1 MLAPNFDDIK
11 VSTKTIIA
19 VSNLNI
25 NIKNIFHYFPL
36 DGNKDQE
43 INIQTIYYGSERRG
57 APINKKKSSFRNAI
71 NMIAIIDNSKKVNFK
86 ISKNGKFQL
95 TGCKSDDNAI
105 KIIIFFVKQLMLH
118 CSKDVSIANSD
129 KITVYFQCVMTNIDF
144 SIGYSIN
151 RQKLDEMLNES
162 IKYHS
167 LLETSCG
174 YTGVN
179 VKSRLDMKWWD
190 IEIPVISCWVDDLLD
205 WKFEKKSLSSL
216 VDVTT
221 EMKNKKKYNTFLVFH
236 SGNIIM
242 SGIMKET
249 MKKDF
254 DVFND
259 LLIKWKDQIIEKI
272 DEN

>member
-1 MLAPNFDDIK
+1 MLNFDEIK

-19 VSNLNI
+19 VSNISI

-36 DGNKDQE
+36 DEEKDE
-43 INIQTIYYGSERRG
+43 KEVKIQSIYYGSERRG
-57 APINKKKSSFRNAI
+57 VHIDRKKSSFRNAI
-71 NMIAIIDNSKKVNFK
+71 NMIALIDNTKKINFK

-105 KIIIFFVKQLMLH
+105 KLIIYFIKKLLGH
-118 CSKDVSIANSD
+118 CAGDVSIPLSK
-129 KITVYFQCVMTNIDF
+129 KIVVYFQCVMTNIDF

-151 RQKLDEMLNES
+151 RQKLDEMLN
-162 IKYHS
+162 KNTQYHS

-179 VKSRLDMKWWD
+179 IKSHLDMRWWD
-190 IEIPVISCWVDDLLD
+190 IDVPVISCMIEDPLD
-205 WKFEKKSLSSL
+205 WNYGKKMLSSL
-216 VDVTT
+216 TEIT
-221 EMKNKKKYNTFLVFH
+221 PEMKNKKKYNTFLVFH

-254 DVFND
+254 DAFND
-259 LLIKWKDQIIEKI
+259 LLYRWKDQIKEKI
-272 DEN
+272 NEN